1 MDFEDRLLLTTLK
14 EIRAQLVAEKADHL
28 RTDGENGRIGAE
40 YEQSIARLDRLLPE
54 IREVFD
60 IYRLEEEDFV
70 FVIESLEKY
79 CEAFVIDGRSESSRK
94 RDEKVFR
101 ALQDFLEQFYD
112 DSEEDDE
119 DEAEE
124 DFEEDSKETDDGD
137 LDHED
142 ETEDADFDG
151 EEDSEEDEV

>member
-112 DSEEDDE
+112 DSEEDDDEDDE

-124 DFEEDSKETDDGD
+124 DFEEDSEETDDGD

-142 ETEDADFDG
+142 E
-151 EEDSEEDEV
+151 V

>member
-119 DEAEE
+119 DDEDEAEE
-124 DFEEDSKETDDGD
+124 DFEEDSEETDDGN

-142 ETEDADFDG
+142 E
-151 EEDSEEDEV
+151 V

>member
-119 DEAEE
+119 DDEDEGEE
-124 DFEEDSKETDDGD
+124 DFEEDSEETDDGD

-142 ETEDADFDG
+142 E
-151 EEDSEEDEV
+151 V